1 MIWNGLIKELLNIKS
16 EKDLKN
22 SNKKVLWKN
31 CVEKWILWWF
41 AYQTSVTKINFH

>member
-22 SNKKVLWKN
+22 LNKMCLEKIVLKSEFYGDLPIKKV
-31 CVEKWILWWF
+31 
-41 AYQTSVTKINFH
+41 